1 MQIAFLAAAL
11 AAGASPPSPASA
23 APSAEAQPVAAPAA
37 VEIRVGGLLQGGFD
51 SAPGAADFDAETPG
65 SLRVPHA
72 QLAMTAELPRAHVG
86 FVLMADFAGLFEST
100 VAEPGPVAGEATA
113 APGAELPKSNGAP
126 LRDAYARYH
135 EDGFEV
141 RVGQFRG
148 PLSREG
154 RDSEAEDLLP
164 VRSVTVQKLAEARA
178 LGVALGYD
186 GGPFSLEL
194 SVLNGGDEGVVD
206 ADDSKDFALRVEG
219 TPLDAGLWRLELGG
233 AFLRTFGPRDDAGR
247 LGWSVDARL
256 EAEAALVQVE
266 VLGLNTVQA
275 KADGGLTDSSWGAAG
290 VVGYTFLRRLQPVVR
305 YGLFQAPTDV
315 PSRHELAVGLNWF
328 LVDDEAQ
335 TSVRAGDHPEWHD
348 AKLQLAWSQYR
359 DAEGDQTEGRLML
372 LMQVAHAPTSV
383 F

>member
-1 MQIAFLAAAL
+1 MQIAFLAAAV
-11 AAGASPPSPASA
+11 AAGAAPPAPASA
-23 APSAEAQPVAAPAA
+23 LASAPAAEPAPAA
-37 VEIRVGGLLQGGFD
+37 VEIRIGGLLQGGFD
-51 SAPGAADFDAETPG
+51 TAPGAADFDAETPG

-72 QLAMTAELPRAHVG
+72 QLALSAELPRAHVG
-86 FVLMADFAGLFEST
+86 FVLMADFAGLFEATDAAPS
-100 VAEPGPVAGEATA
+100 PVAGEGAA
-113 APGAELPKSNGAP
+113 APGAELPKSSGAP

-135 EDGFEV
+135 DEGFEV

-164 VRSVTVQKLAEARA
+164 VRAVAVQKLAEARA
-178 LGVALGYD
+178 LGLALGYD

-194 SVLNGGDEGVVD
+194 SVLNGGDEGAVD
-206 ADDSKDFALRVEG
+206 TDDSKDFALRVEG
-219 TPLDAGLWRLELGG
+219 TPLDAGLWRLGLGG

-275 KADGGLTDSSWGAAG
+275 KADGGLTDESWGASA
-290 VVGYTFLRRLQPVVR
+290 VAGYTFLRQLQPIVR

-315 PSRHELAVGLNWF
+315 PSRHEIAVGLNWF
-328 LVDDEAQ
+328 LVDDAGRE
-335 TSVRAGDHPEWHD
+335 SLRYGDHPEWHD

-359 DAEGDQTEGRLML
+359 DAEGDQSEGRLML

>member
-1 MQIAFLAAAL
+1 MQIAFLAAAV
-11 AAGASPPSPASA
+11 AAGAAQPAPASA
-23 APSAEAQPVAAPAA
+23 NTAEPHAAEAAAAA
-37 VEIRVGGLLQGGFD
+37 VEVRVGGLLQGGFD
-51 SAPGAADFDAETPG
+51 TAPGAADFDAETPG

-72 QLAMTAELPRAHVG
+72 QLALSAELLRAHVG
-86 FVLMADFAGLFEST
+86 FVLMADFAGLFEAPA
-100 VAEPGPVAGEATA
+100 AEPSPVAGESAA

-126 LRDAYARYH
+126 LRDAYAHYYD
-135 EDGFEV
+135 DGFEV
-141 RVGQFRG
+141 RAGQFRG

-164 VRSVTVQKLAEARA
+164 VRSVAVQKLAEARA
-178 LGVALGYD
+178 LGLSLAYD
-186 GGPFSLEL
+186 GGPFALEL

-206 ADDSKDFALRVEG
+206 TDDSKDFALRVEG
-219 TPLDAGLWRLELGG
+219 TPLDAGLWRLSLGG

-247 LGWSVDARL
+247 MGWSVDARL

-275 KADGGLTDSSWGAAG
+275 KVDGGLTDSSWGASA
-290 VVGYTFLRRLQPVVR
+290 VAGYTFLRQLQPVVR

-315 PSRHELAVGLNWF
+315 PSRHEIGVGLNWF
-328 LVDDEAQ
+328 LVDDAARE
-335 TSVRAGDHPEWHD
+335 SLRSGDHPEWHD

-359 DAEGDQTEGRLML
+359 DAEGDQSEGRLML
-372 LMQVAHAPTSV
+372 LMQVAHAPTSL

>member
-1 MQIAFLAAAL
+1 MQIAFLAAAVASG
-11 AAGASPPSPASA
+11 AAPPAP
-23 APSAEAQPVAAPAA
+23 PSAEAQPAAPAA
-37 VEIRVGGLLQGGFD
+37 VEVRVGGLLQGGFD

-72 QLAMTAELPRAHVG
+72 QLELAAELPRAHVG
-86 FVLMADFAGLFEST
+86 FVLMADFAGLFESP
-100 VAEPGPVAGEATA
+100 VAEPSPATGSGEGTTA
-113 APGAELPKSNGAP
+113 AVPGAELPTSNGAP
-126 LRDAYARYH
+126 LRDAYAHYH

-148 PLSREG
+148 PLTREG
-154 RDSEAEDLLP
+154 RDREAEDLLP
-164 VRSVTVQKLAEARA
+164 VRSVAVQKLAEARA
-178 LGVALGYD
+178 LGLALGYD

-194 SVLNGGDEGVVD
+194 SVLNGGDEALVD

-266 VLGLNTVQA
+266 VVGLNTVQA
-275 KADGGLTDSSWGAAG
+275 KADGGLTDESWGATG
-290 VVGYTFLRRLQPVVR
+290 VVGYTFLRQLQPVVR

-315 PSRHELAVGLNWF
+315 PSRHEFAVGLNWF
-328 LVDDEAQ
+328 LVDDAAQ
-335 TSVRAGDHPEWHD
+335 ASLRAGDHPEWHD

-359 DAEGDQTEGRLML
+359 DAEGDQSEGRLIL